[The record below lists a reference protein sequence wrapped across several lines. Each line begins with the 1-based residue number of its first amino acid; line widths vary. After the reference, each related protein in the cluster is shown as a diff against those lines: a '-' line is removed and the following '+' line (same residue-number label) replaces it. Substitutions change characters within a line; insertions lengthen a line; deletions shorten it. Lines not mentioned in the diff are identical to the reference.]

1 LGFEFDVEFKPWI
14 KTISGGFL
22 PLMGCEAT
30 GFYGLNP
37 YPYPI
42 FVIILIFILI
52 IIFICRQATQ
62 APALVAAQAPAL
74 VGAWRM

>member
-1 LGFEFDVEFKPWI
+1 
-14 KTISGGFL
+14 
-22 PLMGCEAT
+22 MGCEAT

-42 FVIILIFILI
+42 FVIILIIILI

-74 VGAWRM
+74 VAAWRM